1 MTPPTEFLNLDDVL
15 DLCRKLLGD
24 PPPVRDIGLLGSAVA
39 RPQTTLGEEYAY
51 PTITEKAAALLQSLV
66 INHALIDGN
75 KRLGWLAPAV
85 FLEINN
91 FSVAHV
97 SNDDVYELVM
107 HIASS
112 NPPLTDIVQRLRT
125 MTGEMP

>member
-1 MTPPTEFLNLDDVL
+1 MSGSRTSGEVIDIADMRNPVLSDAQKMALAGATQANFEF
-15 DLCRKLLGD
+15 
-24 PPPVRDIGLLGSAVA
+24 S
-39 RPQTTLGEEYAY
+39 T
-51 PTITEKAAALLQSLV
+51 
-66 INHALIDGN
+66 
-75 KRLGWLAPAV
+75 AV